1 MSLRVTVLFEGG
13 VFGCSESLGG
23 SALSEG
29 LGVLGQK
36 GACGKGPRRDRS
48 GLVGLGFR
56 VYRVHGLGV
65 YGLGLRVHLLGFTC
79 RLIPHPFFRVS
90 TCLTIKLGIL
100 KKG

>member
-1 MSLRVTVLFEGG
+1 M
-13 VFGCSESLGG
+13 FGCSESLGG

-65 YGLGLRVHLLGFTC
+65 
-79 RLIPHPFFRVS
+79 
-90 TCLTIKLGIL
+90 
-100 KKG
+100 